1 MTFRQLQEYLDAVKW
16 EDSVA
21 RSCDMCGRYA
31 RCRYCVRTE
40 EYPCAMAHNRL
51 VAATNAPVPD
61 HVPDWLLPEPD
72 VEAKFGALTAT
83 EETALSVSA
92 PAALAVKAPAPLVA
106 QPARAAAPSKDSV
119 SEPEKA
125 GTMSEEEGEKAPSM
139 GTMSEAEP
147 VEGENS
153 GRPRPHVLVRGTKGN
168 MRLCTLSR
176 RLPTVSSEL
185 GGEGE

>member
-61 HVPDWLLPEPD
+61 HVPDWLLSEPD

-83 EETALSVSA
+83 EESALSVSA
-92 PAALAVKAPAPLVA
+92 PAALVVKEPAPLVA
-106 QPARAAAPSKDSV
+106 QPARSAAPSED
-119 SEPEKA
+119 

-139 GTMSEAEP
+139 GTMSEAAP

-153 GRPRPHVLVRGTKGN
+153 GRPRPHVLVRGAKGN
-168 MRLCTLSR
+168 VRLCTLSR

-185 GGEGE
+185 GGEGD

>member
-83 EETALSVSA
+83 EESALSVSA
-92 PAALAVKAPAPLVA
+92 PAALVVKEPAPLVV
-106 QPARAAAPSKDSV
+106 QPARSAAPSEDAVSGSEKD
-119 SEPEKA
+119 
-125 GTMSEEEGEKAPSM
+125 GTMSEAEEGKAPSM
-139 GTMSEAEP
+139 GTMSEAAP

-153 GRPRPHVLVRGTKGN
+153 GRPRPHVLVRGAKGN
-168 MRLCTLSR
+168 VRLCTLSR

-185 GGEGE
+185 GGEGD

>member
-72 VEAKFGALTAT
+72 VEAKFGTLTAS

-92 PAALAVKAPAPLVA
+92 PAALAVKEPAPLVA
-106 QPARAAAPSKDSV
+106 QPARSAAPSEDAVSGSEKD
-119 SEPEKA
+119 
-125 GTMSEEEGEKAPSM
+125 GTMSEVEEEKAPSM
-139 GTMSEAEP
+139 DTMSEAAS

-153 GRPRPHVLVRGTKGN
+153 GRPRPHVLVRGAKGN
-168 MRLCTLSR
+168 VRLCTLSR

-185 GGEGE
+185 GGEGD